1 MAEATEQRLTRI
13 EEKLDKVSE
22 TLSQLARIDERQSGF
37 ELRLQR
43 HEKRLDQI
51 EDDVRVTDTAMAKM
65 TGKGILIERAG
76 WIIFAAAAT
85 LVIVTGKL
93 EP

>member
-76 WIIFAAAAT
+76 WIIFAAAAS
-85 LVIVTGKL
+85 LVSAKVL
-93 EP
+93 